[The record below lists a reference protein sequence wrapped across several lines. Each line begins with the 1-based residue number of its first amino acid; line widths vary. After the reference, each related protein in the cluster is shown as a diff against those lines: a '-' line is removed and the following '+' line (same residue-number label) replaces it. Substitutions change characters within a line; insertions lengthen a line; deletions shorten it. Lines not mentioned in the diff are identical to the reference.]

1 MEFQVCVPSTI
12 TQQVVRLRQLCVRSL
27 GRIVSELLRA
37 AEVEAG
43 TMRGKN
49 RCLFLGFKRKQYLGA
64 VNCIIPIRL
73 NPQYHSRTCT
83 GRYRFIRT

>member
-27 GRIVSELLRA
+27 ERIVSELLRA

-43 TMRGKN
+43 TWRGEPM
-49 RCLFLGFKRKQYLGA
+49 F
-64 VNCIIPIRL
+64 V
-73 NPQYHSRTCT
+73 SR
-83 GRYRFIRT
+83 F